1 MLCYSHVRQ
10 VITESQYDI
19 WCHELIHPICMM
31 VTLRICV
38 TWIHITLHVHMYRPQ
53 CVVFLDSDLSLV
65 IRMSP
70 SYYHWLSLTQFVSTS
85 SYPSNNNS
93 GMFMYPL
100 SSTTNSD
107 GILFLYSADTD
118 TLTDIIWIDDHLV
131 CDIDLSMIFQFHKTL
146 YERNNLFQWH
156 NWSLIS
162 KKDYKKQLCTVT
174 LFNDLNVIDLWPW
187 LT

>member
-1 MLCYSHVRQ
+1 MLCYSH
-10 VITESQYDI
+10 ITESQHDI
-19 WCHELIHPICMM
+19 WCHELIHPTSMM

-38 TWIHITLHVHMYRPQ
+38 TWVHITLHVHMYRAL

-93 GMFMYPL
+93 GMFRNPL

-107 GILFLYSADTD
+107 RILFLYSADTD
-118 TLTDIIWIDDHLV
+118 TLTDIIWIIWCV
-131 CDIDLSMIFQFHKTL
+131 
-146 YERNNLFQWH
+146 R
-156 NWSLIS
+156 
-162 KKDYKKQLCTVT
+162 
-174 LFNDLNVIDLWPW
+174 
-187 LT
+187 LTYQ